1 MEDTPIPVVNEDDE
15 ETISL
20 TPEGEETATD
30 VTSETITV
38 IDQNDYEE
46 LDNLPQVNGVELK
59 GNKTNS
65 ELGIPTKTSQL
76 QNDSGFITNA
86 PVTSVNGETG
96 DVTVDVPTKT
106 SDLTNDSGFIT
117 GYTETDPTVPSWAKQ
132 ATKPT
137 YDYSEIT
144 NTPTIPEEMVML
156 SYGHSTWQDF
166 IGAYNDNRVIYCKAS
181 SNSDPSTGAQNRMAF
196 MAYVSS
202 ANSPTSVEF
211 QYVRSVRDKSA
222 SQQCDQVFIYTLTN
236 ANGGTWSVTTRDMN
250 ARIATG
256 TNMTSS
262 YSNGVLTLN
271 ATQPTVPTKT
281 SDLTNDSG
289 FITSSSL
296 PTKTSDLTN
305 DGSDSTSTYLEA
317 DETAYRTAAI
327 PYGECDDTSTA
338 TVFTATVPGI
348 TELRDG
354 VCMWLKNGIVTSASG
369 FTINVNNLGAKP
381 AYSNMAA
388 ASRETTLWN
397 IAYTMLFVYD
407 STRVEGG
414 CWVLYRGYDSNTN
427 TIGYQIRTN
436 SQTMPVTDKFYRYRM
451 LFTSADGTHYVPA
464 NTSTSTNATSTK
476 AANQKPINPFGSMFY
491 YGATGAVNAEANP
504 SATNMWQQY
513 AFSLGYSFNTTGAAL
528 ALTSFKP
535 VYLKCAPQTDGSAI
549 IDSTEPYVQDLPTT
563 NDGKIYIFLGKA
575 YSATNIE
582 LEIVHP
588 VYYHNGT
595 GIRLWTGGA

>member
-1 MEDTPIPVVNEDDE
+1 MEDMPIPVVNEDDE

-166 IGAYNDNRVIYCKAS
+166 IGAYNDNRVVYCKAS

-196 MAYVSS
+196 MAYVSN
-202 ANSPTSVEF
+202 ATNPTQVEF
-211 QYVRSVRDKSA
+211 QYYRSVSSHTDA
-222 SQQCDQVFIYTLTN
+222 QQGDQVFIYLLTS
-236 ANGGTWSVTTRDMN
+236 ANGGTWSVTTRN
-250 ARIATG
+250 AFTKIVAG
-256 TNMTSS
+256 TNMSSS

-271 ATQPTVPTKT
+271 CTV
-281 SDLTNDSG
+281 
-289 FITSSSL
+289 
-296 PTKTSDLTN
+296 
-305 DGSDSTSTYLEA
+305 
-317 DETAYRTAAI
+317 
-327 PYGECDDTSTA
+327 
-338 TVFTATVPGI
+338 
-348 TELRDG
+348 
-354 VCMWLKNGIVTSASG
+354 
-369 FTINVNNLGAKP
+369 
-381 AYSNMAA
+381 
-388 ASRETTLWN
+388 
-397 IAYTMLFVYD
+397 
-407 STRVEGG
+407 
-414 CWVLYRGYDSNTN
+414 
-427 TIGYQIRTN
+427 
-436 SQTMPVTDKFYRYRM
+436 
-451 LFTSADGTHYVPA
+451 ADGTE
-464 NTSTSTNATSTK
+464 
-476 AANQKPINPFGSMFY
+476 
-491 YGATGAVNAEANP
+491 EA
-504 SATNMWQQY
+504 Y
-513 AFSLGYSFNTTGAAL
+513 
-528 ALTSFKP
+528 
-535 VYLKCAPQTDGSAI
+535 
-549 IDSTEPYVQDLPTT
+549 
-563 NDGKIYIFLGKA
+563 
-575 YSATNIE
+575 
-582 LEIVHP
+582 
-588 VYYHNGT
+588 
-595 GIRLWTGGA
+595 